1 MEGNFFWLVAR
12 RIYSS
17 KEMKGE
23 LLRQNGETSTLTK
36 ETELFSWNIMDITKD
51 VNKVNNGIRTC
62 AGDIYEQT
70 DE

>member
-1 MEGNFFWLVAR
+1 
-12 RIYSS
+12 
-17 KEMKGE
+17 MKGE
-23 LLRQNGETSTLTK
+23 LRRQNGETSTLTK